1 MGQTPNQI
9 THLPWYA
16 KLAFVLLLATLVIY
30 GMIAAK
36 AVLIPLLFAIFFAVL
51 LSPLC
56 GRLESWRIPRV
67 LAALL
72 SLLLG
77 IAVLVGAGLFFYS
90 QILGFVD
97 DVDIVEER
105 IRTLLVSF
113 DTTLGEY
120 VDFDLAEMISTIP
133 ENVINYVSDNVES
146 LSRGFLSAAS
156 TLTNV
161 FIIPVYVVLMLMFRG
176 FLKEFIIRAF
186 SNSEE
191 VRMHRLIDKIKSVV
205 QYYILGMLIVI
216 CILAVLNSTMLWV
229 LGVRHAL
236 FFGVFAALLNI
247 IPFVGPL
254 LGSILPILYALLTMD
269 SLWIP
274 FFVLLGFYVIQLFES
289 NLFTPSIVGSQ
300 VSLNPLVT
308 LLAIFIG
315 AQIWGLVGMILFIPA
330 SAVLKV
336 IFDEVDSLNA
346 YGFLLGK
353 ADFSHKKGKST
364 LARKVQDIS
373 EKISIKAN
381 EMTGRNQDEE
391 ELEKHSDSNPKKE
404 KAAPDKSDN

>member
-1 MGQTPNQI
+1 MGQTPDQI
-9 THLPWYA
+9 IHLPWYA
-16 KLAFVLLLATLVIY
+16 KFAFVLLLVTLVIY

-77 IAVLVGAGLFFYS
+77 IAVLVGTGIFFYS

-97 DVDIVEER
+97 DVDLVEER
-105 IRTLLVSF
+105 IRTLLEGF
-113 DTTLGEY
+113 DTTFGEY
-120 VDFDLAEMISTIP
+120 VEIDLAEVISTIP

-186 SNSEE
+186 SSSEE
-191 VRMHRLIDKIKSVV
+191 VRMHRLINKIKDVV

-216 CILAVLNSTMLWV
+216 SILAVLNSTMLWA

-236 FFGVFAALLNI
+236 FFGVFAAILNV

-274 FFVLLGFYVIQLFES
+274 LLVLLGFYVIQLFES

-353 ADFSHKKGKST
+353 ADTTHKKGKSS

-373 EKISIKAN
+373 EKISTKAN
-381 EMTGRNQDEE
+381 EITGRDSDEE
-391 ELEKHSDSNPKKE
+391 ELEKLADSSKSGEKE
-404 KAAPDKSDN
+404 TPNKSEN